1 MPWDRHRSHIVRSG
15 QPIPVSRRFPVCC
28 PCTHSIHS
36 LPGHSHIPSTR
47 STRRRPVIPSHPHT
61 LETPLPS
68 FRTSS
73 HHSYSSHFFSFPH
86 SHRLFPPSVPPPD
99 PLDLRHPL
107 DPRSSIPSRL
117 LSGRLSL
124 PPSLLPHPALSF
136 LSLSSRSSCAPDLQL
151 PSSSSFLQVSHPALH
166 PCTSTLRRLCALHCQ
181 LPFHPFSA
189 RICAFGFFLS
199 PLCCLNSAQ
208 TSGSAS
214 TAQRHIRYTRP
225 LGTNHTHT
233 HIQHNLH
240 LHSTKTSID

>member
-1 MPWDRHRSHIVRSG
+1 MSLHSLDSFVAWPLAH
-15 QPIPVSRRFPVCC
+15 PI
-28 PCTHSIHS
+28 HSIHS
-36 LPGHSHIPSTR
+36 SSPS
-47 STRRRPVIPSHPHT
+47 SHPLTPAHT

-99 PLDLRHPL
+99 PLNLRHPL

-208 TSGSAS
+208 TSGPAS

-240 LHSTKTSID
+240 LHPTKTSID